1 MVYSKLIIK
10 QSLDFEKQTKKCHKF
25 STWIT
30 NGRKSTTRFN
40 LGGLLFFLYHFD
52 VMQWLFSNHWRN
64 VCICFYIKLNIY
76 IYITERTWSAKIEIF
91 VYFLCIYQ
99 QKKKKTTNKC
109 ETKYLEYAYKGYINA
124 EKYFSE
130 GLGYSSNLNTNICT
144 MFLTI
149 VPNYVQK
156 RR

>member
-1 MVYSKLIIK
+1 MRLLFIFYVYTSNAKN
-10 QSLDFEKQTKKCHKF
+10 KQTKK
-25 STWIT
+25 T
-30 NGRKSTTRFN
+30 
-40 LGGLLFFLYHFD
+40 
-52 VMQWLFSNHWRN
+52 
-64 VCICFYIKLNIY
+64 
-76 IYITERTWSAKIEIF
+76 
-91 VYFLCIYQ
+91 
-99 QKKKKTTNKC
+99 KC

-130 GLGYSSNLNTNICT
+130 GLGYSSNLDTNICT

>member
-76 IYITERTWSAKIEIF
+76 ILQREHEVLKLRFLFIF
-91 VYFLCIYQ
+91 YVYTSK
-99 QKKKKTTNKC
+99 KKKKTTNKC

>member
-1 MVYSKLIIK
+1 MLKLRFLFIFYVYTSK
-10 QSLDFEKQTKKCHKF
+10 
-25 STWIT
+25 
-30 NGRKSTTRFN
+30 
-40 LGGLLFFLYHFD
+40 
-52 VMQWLFSNHWRN
+52 
-64 VCICFYIKLNIY
+64 
-76 IYITERTWSAKIEIF
+76 
-91 VYFLCIYQ
+91 
-99 QKKKKTTNKC
+99 KKKKTTNKC

-149 VPNYVQK
+149 VANYVQK

>member
-1 MVYSKLIIK
+1 MYIPA
-10 QSLDFEKQTKKCHKF
+10 KK
-25 STWIT
+25 
-30 NGRKSTTRFN
+30 
-40 LGGLLFFLYHFD
+40 
-52 VMQWLFSNHWRN
+52 
-64 VCICFYIKLNIY
+64 
-76 IYITERTWSAKIEIF
+76 
-91 VYFLCIYQ
+91 
-99 QKKKKTTNKC
+99 KKKKTTNKC

-149 VPNYVQK
+149 VANYVQK